1 MTTPDVDIQNLTS
14 AGPHKTNM
22 KETSD
27 NMKRQS
33 PRQKRKWLP
42 IADAWL
48 PDLDAGEETEGDR
61 PTSGLLGGRKSWQE
75 MTARERNLWLVK
87 AVLLG
92 GLMLT
97 VVFHPSS
104 AVRDVLVWG
113 AFFYVLFR
121 ERKTLLARK
130 PDLLSLAL
138 LAYVVIVLASVVY
151 SAHRHWSVKD
161 ASKFMVVLA
170 MVFAGWHLFKNRAFL
185 LGFLQLL
192 IGSVLVVCICDV
204 ITYLSG
210 LGRLWQWGERWVD
223 GPYYGHPNTGSAIL
237 VLLFPLS
244 AFLFAHS
251 RNFWL
256 RAMHVCFLV
265 LGLLLIYV
273 MASRT
278 AQLALVVAVLSAA
291 LLTRPWKRKLIA
303 IFALGCVL
311 VAAFLNLRALNPR
324 FMDETFRSLTFRD
337 ENWRNL
343 RTLIA
348 KRPVFGYG
356 YGKRNYQTIYHRS
369 FPGSVIPYQHA
380 HSLVLQTAFESG
392 IVGLAAMVWLWG
404 TVAYRLLRGYALNR
418 NPYGTLCAALFVSL
432 IGVSVYCLAE
442 VPDGFLRSLS
452 WLLVAITGALTGGPN
467 RR

>member
-1 MTTPDVDIQNLTS
+1 MTNIP
-14 AGPHKTNM
+14 A
-22 KETSD
+22 SD
-27 NMKRQS
+27 NFQVPRKR
-33 PRQKRKWLP
+33 RCGLP

-48 PDLDAGEETEGDR
+48 PDLDAGEETEDDR

-75 MTARERNLWLVK
+75 MTPRERNLWLVK

-204 ITYLSG
+204 TTYLSG

-223 GPYYGHPNTGSAIL
+223 GPYYGHPNTASAIIM
-237 VLLFPLS
+237 LLMPISL
-244 AFLFAHS
+244 FLLLRS
-251 RNFWL
+251 RNAWL
-256 RAMHVCFLV
+256 KAIHGSYITVGLFLM
-265 LGLLLIYV
+265 YV

-278 AQLALVVAVLSAA
+278 AQLALTVVVLCGAI
-291 LLTRPWKRKLIA
+291 LVRPWKRRVIA
-303 IFALGCVL
+303 LLALGCVL

-343 RTLIA
+343 LTLIA

-356 YGKRNYQTIYHRS
+356 YGKSNYQTVYHRS
-369 FPGSVIPYQHA
+369 FPGSMIPYQHA
-380 HSLVLQTAFESG
+380 HSLILQTAFESG

-418 NPYGTLCAALFVSL
+418 NPYGTLCAALFASL
-432 IGVSVYCLAE
+432 IGISVYCLAE

-452 WLLVAITGALTGGPN
+452 WLLVAMTGALTGSAN